1 MKVEFKTLVDM
12 VNQGLLTNKFEEYP
26 NTENLNVKKHNFP
39 FSQNKTLKKGLID
52 SALWT
57 LDTPFKLANESQRS
71 YIKSLVGRKINEINN
86 FKFENYNERQLALIE
101 SVQKEI
107 IKLKNSSLKDATS
120 KEETIKFKHFSFVF
134 K

>member
-1 MKVEFKTLVDM
+1 MKVEFNTLVDM

-26 NTENLNVKKHNFP
+26 NNENLNIKKHNFP
-39 FSQNKTLKKGLID
+39 LSQNKTLKKVLVD

-57 LDTPFKLANESQRS
+57 LDIPFKLANEGQRS

-86 FKFENYNERQLALIE
+86 LKFESYNERQLALIE
-101 SVQKEI
+101 SVEKEI